1 MDKLGISLQDKY
13 GIGESKP
20 SDYVYD
26 KDGNVK
32 RDISGFPVKRI
43 NSYFTAD
50 ILPNETNHIKDKK

>member
-13 GIGESKP
+13 GIGGTKP

-32 RDISGFPVKRI
+32 LDIAGFPVKRI

-50 ILPNETNHIKDKK
+50 ILPNEINQIEDKK

>member
-13 GIGESKP
+13 GIGETKP

-32 RDISGFPVKRI
+32 RDIAGFPVKRI

>member
-13 GIGESKP
+13 GIGETKS
-20 SDYVYD
+20 SDYVYN
-26 KDGNVK
+26 KEGNVK
-32 RDISGFPVKRI
+32 RDIAGFPVKRI

>member
-1 MDKLGISLQDKY
+1 MGKLGISFQDKY
-13 GIGESKP
+13 GIGETNP

-32 RDISGFPVKRI
+32 RDIVGFPIKRI

-50 ILPNETNHIKDKK
+50 ILPNKTNYIKDKK

>member
-13 GIGESKP
+13 GIGGTKP

-26 KDGNVK
+26 KEGSVK
-32 RDISGFPVKRI
+32 RDIAGFPVERI

-50 ILPNETNHIKDKK
+50 ILPNETNYIKDKK